1 MTIKNER
8 ELKSIIKK
16 ILVEG
21 PDDNR
26 FTGFHTTIGK
36 KLGGEFLDQ
45 AMDFLPGVSTAKK
58 SFELG
63 GELKQGRNQS
73 SLNQVLSGTNV
84 INFVRACE
92 EFVSEF
98 RDPSKSGD
106 LINELSSMPKEEIEE
121 HVRQI
126 FNQKCQAA
134 YVDYHLETLKT
145 SQLPPGQFKQ
155 LYLPNRNK

>member
-1 MTIKNER
+1 MTLKNER
-8 ELKSIIKK
+8 QLKNVIRK
-16 ILVEG
+16 ILSEG
-21 PDDNR
+21 PNDNR
-26 FTGFHTTIGK
+26 FTGLNTTIGK

-45 AMDFLPGVSTAKK
+45 AFDFLPGVATAKK

-63 GELKQGRNQS
+63 SELKQGRNQS
-73 SLNQVLSGTNV
+73 SLNQVLSGTTV
-84 INFVRACE
+84 IEFVRACE

-98 RDPSKSGD
+98 RDPTKSGN
-106 LINELSSMPKEEIEE
+106 LINELSSLPKEEIEE
-121 HVRQI
+121 HVRRI
-126 FNQKCQAA
+126 FNQKCQEA